1 MLPIRSRPALSAK
14 TLLLLSFATLLASCG
29 GGGGDGSSSSSA
41 PAATAASA
49 SGEVP
54 ASAYRSIDAF
64 IGYLREMPPSDASVP
79 LDARKSSPPVSET
92 DLPMPL

>member
-1 MLPIRSRPALSAK
+1 MLTIRSRPALWVK
-14 TLLLLSFATLLASCG
+14 TFLLLASATLASC
-29 GGGGDGSSSSSA
+29 GGGDGSSSSSA

-64 IGYLREMPPSDASVP
+64 IGYLREMPPSDSSVP